1 MLWMARMSSDP
12 LRHLGIE
19 SVRNRNEAVI
29 SDGKITAHT
38 VMVTPETVAQ
48 LEAVTAL
55 SEEQLGK
62 LGA

>member
-1 MLWMARMSSDP
+1 MARTSSDP
-12 LRHLGIE
+12 LRQLGIE
-19 SVRNRNEAVI
+19 SVRNRNENEAVI

-38 VMVTPETVAQ
+38 VMITPETVAQ

-55 SEEQLGK
+55 SEEQVGK